1 VSLIHKALRQA
12 ERASNQGPK
21 NEYNPLSPPQ
31 QVPQAATSP
40 LVIIGGLLIWAAI
53 AVVAW
58 PVAEPDA
65 LTSETET
72 LTWEALISETLISE
86 TLSPESL
93 PDIESEQNLNRT
105 QATETGAT
113 DAALSKPHQNELSQ
127 VTLATTALPGLA
139 ESSASPASEDA
150 ATWLA
155 SASAPKEPL
164 RSDQAITAAG
174 LKPTS
179 ASIPSVVS
187 NRIQAT
193 PHAVK
198 NLATTQLSAAKPP
211 LQIISAAATGPN
223 RSIKPARSAEVK
235 LAGPIPD
242 DQSIDSVIVQSKS
255 LWHQQVQQAMAEGAI
270 EQAEAIL
277 KQWLGAAPS
286 DPLPRIWLARIYIKN
301 GFYLAAEPLLTNLS
315 GSDAKALLGL
325 IYERSDRPT
334 LAAKL
339 FEALYQVNP
348 ENGRWLLFWAVNSE
362 NSGQLAKSR
371 SLYQTY
377 LTLFEL
383 EDPALTQF
391 SQQRLTTLGGY

>member
-1 VSLIHKALRQA
+1 
-12 ERASNQGPK
+12 
-21 NEYNPLSPPQ
+21 
-31 QVPQAATSP
+31 
-40 LVIIGGLLIWAAI
+40 
-53 AVVAW
+53 
-58 PVAEPDA
+58 
-65 LTSETET
+65 
-72 LTWEALISETLISE
+72 
-86 TLSPESL
+86 
-93 PDIESEQNLNRT
+93 
-105 QATETGAT
+105 
-113 DAALSKPHQNELSQ
+113 
-127 VTLATTALPGLA
+127 
-139 ESSASPASEDA
+139 
-150 ATWLA
+150 
-155 SASAPKEPL
+155 
-164 RSDQAITAAG
+164 
-174 LKPTS
+174 
-179 ASIPSVVS
+179 
-187 NRIQAT
+187 
-193 PHAVK
+193 
-198 NLATTQLSAAKPP
+198 
-211 LQIISAAATGPN
+211 
-223 RSIKPARSAEVK
+223 
-235 LAGPIPD
+235 
-242 DQSIDSVIVQSKS
+242 VQSKS